1 MQVLK
6 LTAICDQP
14 SSRSTT
20 LRSFMFDSGVIYV
33 KAAKMTPAVD
43 GKKFDLQSDG
53 TKQPCSAAARSTWVL
68 VVEDAQQK
76 QPAMKCR
83 KPTECGGAINF
94 YVLRSEYDLSQY
106 ISSENE

>member
-20 LRSFMFDSGVIYV
+20 LRSFMMDNGVTCV

-43 GKKFDLQSDG
+43 GKGLIYRHATLNSRVLLQQDRLGYWLWKLLNQS
-53 TKQPCSAAARSTWVL
+53 K
-68 VVEDAQQK
+68 
-76 QPAMKCR
+76 
-83 KPTECGGAINF
+83 
-94 YVLRSEYDLSQY
+94 LR
-106 ISSENE
+106 

>member
-20 LRSFMFDSGVIYV
+20 LRSFMMDNGVTCV

-43 GKKFDLQSDG
+43 GKGLIYSQTAPNSRVLLQQG
-53 TKQPCSAAARSTWVL
+53 QLGCWWWKL
-68 VVEDAQQK
+68 
-76 QPAMKCR
+76 
-83 KPTECGGAINF
+83 
-94 YVLRSEYDLSQY
+94 LSQ
-106 ISSENE
+106 NNLR